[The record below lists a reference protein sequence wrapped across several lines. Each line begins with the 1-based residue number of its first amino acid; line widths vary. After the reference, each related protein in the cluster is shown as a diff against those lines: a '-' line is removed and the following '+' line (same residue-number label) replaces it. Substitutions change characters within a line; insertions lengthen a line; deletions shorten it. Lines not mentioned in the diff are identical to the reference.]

1 MPIYTFKLRDG
12 SGSIDDEAGVRLPT
26 RANALSY
33 AYDVACELMNCRE
46 QKTRH
51 WRPDVYEDGRE
62 CVFIIPFA
70 RIDSSLNHL
79 MPELRSMVERS
90 CDRLRA
96 LNEVMAA
103 ARVTVREARALV
115 ARSRD
120 KPYLATCAGQET
132 IRPAR

>member
-26 RANALSY
+26 REDALSY
-33 AYDVACELMNCRE
+33 GYDVARELMSCRE

-51 WRPDVYEDGRE
+51 WRLDVYEDGGE
-62 CVFIIPFA
+62 CVFTIPFA
-70 RIDSSLNHL
+70 RIDPTLNHL

-96 LNEVMAA
+96 LNEVMAEA
-103 ARVTVREARALV
+103 QVTVREARALV
-115 ARSRD
+115 ARSRG
-120 KPYLATCAGQET
+120 KPYLAAYAGRKT